1 MVRYFLVFLF
11 CIALLEGNVS
21 LSDIEKYPSSRVRD
35 FYIWQYLKQ
44 PNISSKQAK
53 YVYKLVQNKQN
64 YKIKKLYAKLV
75 NDEIRYEFTCKKKKD
90 LLSIKDPKCLN
101 FAFSLSKTKK
111 FSSTQRKKLLKL
123 PLSSYNKTLLKLQ
136 NEPYSFESYKKYQPN
151 IVISYL
157 LSLPKSTLKKYFNKS
172 LTQKDIDF
180 LSSASNF
187 NRLVLRVVTDYS
199 LTKLQKS
206 FIDVKEKSLSFDTE
220 FYLGLNALRLYHQ
233 QKAKEFF
240 KSALKAAK
248 KQTQIDKTL
257 FWLYLTT
264 KDNSYLKELLLS
276 MKINVYTLYA
286 HDKMG
291 VEVENYFSDLDIKKE
306 NSTYDLSDPLD
317 WMEIRKTIA
326 KTQKPMLFTLLEKY
340 KYKNLQ
346 PVQRLILEKAF
357 GYKMHG
363 YITPYQQ
370 YLKDLPEKKQILVY
384 SLMRQESDFIPCAV
398 SRSYALGL
406 MQLMP
411 FLVDHLAKKQ
421 KESIKNYDE
430 LFYPQKNLQYALLH
444 LEWLEKILDENP
456 LYIAYAYN
464 GGYGFFTRYKAQKR
478 FQNEMYEPFMSMEM
492 MRNSESREYGKRV
505 LSNYV
510 MYNKVFKKDFSIV
523 EFYET
528 LK

>member
-1 MVRYFLVFLF
+1 MVRYFLLFLF
-11 CIALLEGNVS
+11 CITLLEGNIS
-21 LSDIEKYPSSRVRD
+21 LSYIEKYPPSRVRD

-44 PNISSKQAK
+44 SNVSSKQAK
-53 YVYKLVQNKQN
+53 KVYELVQNKQN

-75 NDEIRYEFTCKKKKD
+75 NDEVRYEFTCKKKKD
-90 LLSIKDPKCLN
+90 LFSIKDPKCLN
-101 FAFSLSKTKK
+101 FAFSLSKTKN
-111 FSSTQRKKLLKL
+111 FSSFQRKKLLKL

-136 NEPYSFESYKKYQPN
+136 NEPYSFELYKKYKPD

-157 LSLPKSTLKKYFNKS
+157 LSLPKTKFEKYFNKN
-172 LTQKDIDF
+172 LTQDQVDF
-180 LSSASNF
+180 LASASNF

-199 LTKLQKS
+199 LTKLQRS
-206 FIDVKEKSLSFDTE
+206 FLHVKKKDLSFSTQ

-233 QKAKEFF
+233 RDAKKFF
-240 KSALKAAK
+240 GYALKVAK
-248 KQTQIDKTL
+248 KQPQKDKVL

-264 KDNSYLKELLLS
+264 KDNSYLKDLLLS
-276 MKINVYTLYA
+276 MKINIYTLYA
-286 HDKMG
+286 HDKYN
-291 VEVENYFSDLDIKKE
+291 VDIDNYFSELETKKK
-306 NSTYDLSDPLD
+306 NSSYNLSDPFD
-317 WMEIRKTIA
+317 WMEIKNTIA
-326 KTQKPMLFTLLEKY
+326 KTSKPMLFTLLEKY

-357 GYKMHG
+357 NYKMHG
-363 YITPYQQ
+363 YITPYKK
-370 YLKDLPEKKQILVY
+370 YLKNLPEEKKILIY
-384 SLMRQESDFIPCAV
+384 SLMRQESDFIPCAL

-421 KESIKNYDE
+421 KEKIKNYDE
-430 LFYPQKNLQYALLH
+430 LFQPQKNIQYALLH
-444 LEWLEKILDENP
+444 LKWLEKVLDENP

-464 GGYGFFTRYKAQKR
+464 GGYGFFKRYRAQKR

-523 EFYET
+523 EFCEK